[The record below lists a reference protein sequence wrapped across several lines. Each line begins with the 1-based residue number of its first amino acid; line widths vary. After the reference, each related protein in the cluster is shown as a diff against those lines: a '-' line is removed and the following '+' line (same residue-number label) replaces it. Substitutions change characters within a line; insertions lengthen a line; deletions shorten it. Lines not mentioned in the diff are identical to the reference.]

1 MLSSNQNAQRLTL
14 NIQRSTKIVILS
26 RAKDLSIEAKII
38 HGMCVVRDASVRSLT
53 SFGTTGAVRRWALRL
68 LLRKKKGL
76 DQQIQ
81 SRPFEKLPRR
91 CRLGGSP
98 VPFS

>member
-53 SFGTTGAVRRWALRL
+53 SFGTTGAVRRWALNVCFFERRKAWINKFNPGL
-68 LLRKKKGL
+68 LKNYPA
-76 DQQIQ
+76 DA
-81 SRPFEKLPRR
+81 
-91 CRLGGSP
+91 
-98 VPFS
+98 V